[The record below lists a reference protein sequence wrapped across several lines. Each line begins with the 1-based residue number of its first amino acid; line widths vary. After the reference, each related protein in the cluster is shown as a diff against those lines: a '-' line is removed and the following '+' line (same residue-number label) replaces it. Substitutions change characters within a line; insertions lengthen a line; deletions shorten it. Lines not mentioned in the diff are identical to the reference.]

1 VSFRVFRGWN
11 VFIQVHH
18 PAPYSLADR
27 HDTGK
32 TFRTMND
39 DVASLLQA
47 LIRIPSVNPDNSPG
61 TRETG
66 ETAIAE
72 FLRDWLEEI
81 GGTVTIEEIQPGRP
95 NLIARFAPL
104 DGRPRIL
111 FGPHLDTVGVAN
123 MTIDPFGGEI
133 RDGKI
138 WGRGASDTKGP
149 MAAMLIALQRNRDQ
163 LASLPIAIDFVAFMG
178 EESGQWG
185 SKHFA
190 KHHGADYSFALV
202 GEPTSM
208 EIVHLTKGSLWATL
222 RATGRAAHS
231 SQPERG
237 DNAIVKLASA
247 MLEINRKLGTSLARF
262 THPQLGHSTLNIGL
276 IRGGSRPNIVP
287 DLAEAELD
295 IRITPSLASFTHPQ
309 LGHSTLNI
317 GLIRGGS
324 RPNIVP
330 DLAEA
335 ELDIRI
341 TPSLAA
347 AGGGLQLLRD
357 CIARHQLPIELINPH
372 ENPPMETSPDHPMIQ
387 RLLNTHPG
395 TKLACAPWF
404 SDAAHLSHSGIPSI
418 CIGPGSIDQAHT
430 VDEYIKIDA
439 LNEGADFF
447 TSFVAGLMR

>member
-1 VSFRVFRGWN
+1 
-11 VFIQVHH
+11 
-18 PAPYSLADR
+18 
-27 HDTGK
+27 
-32 TFRTMND
+32 MND
-39 DVASLLQA
+39 DVVSLLQA

-61 TRETG
+61 TSQTG
-66 ETAIAE
+66 EAAMAH
-72 FLRDWLEEI
+72 FLRDWLEAI
-81 GGTVTIEEIQPGRP
+81 GATVTLEEILPQRP

-111 FGPHLDTVGVAN
+111 FGPHLDTVGVAH
-123 MTIDPFGGEI
+123 MSIDPFGGEI

-149 MAAMLIALQRNRDQ
+149 MAAMLIALAHHRDQ

-190 KHHGADYSFALV
+190 KHHGADYTFALV

-237 DNAIVKLASA
+237 DNAILKLASA
-247 MLEINRKLGTSLARF
+247 ILEINRSLGATLATF
-262 THPQLGHSTLNIGL
+262 THPTLGHSTLNIGL

-295 IRITPSLASFTHPQ
+295 IR
-309 LGHSTLNI
+309 
-317 GLIRGGS
+317 
-324 RPNIVP
+324 V
-330 DLAEA
+330 
-335 ELDIRI
+335 

-357 CIARHQLPIELINPH
+357 CIDQLALPVELINPH
-372 ENPPMETSPDHPMIQ
+372 ENPPMETSADHPMIQ
-387 RLLNTHPG
+387 RLLKTSSG
-395 TKLACAPWF
+395 TKLASAPWF
-404 SDAAHLSHSGIPSI
+404 SDAAHLSHGGIPSI

-430 VDEYIKIDA
+430 ADEHIAINA
-439 LNEGADFF
+439 LEQGADFF
-447 TSFVAGLMR
+447 TEFVAGLVR

>member
-1 VSFRVFRGWN
+1 
-11 VFIQVHH
+11 
-18 PAPYSLADR
+18 
-27 HDTGK
+27 
-32 TFRTMND
+32 MND
-39 DVASLLQA
+39 DVVSLLQA
-47 LIRIPSVNPDNSPG
+47 LTRIPSVNPDNSPG
-61 TRETG
+61 TSQTG
-66 ETAIAE
+66 EAAMAH
-72 FLRDWLEEI
+72 FLRDWLEAI
-81 GGTVTIEEIQPGRP
+81 GATVTLEEILPQRP

-111 FGPHLDTVGVAN
+111 FGPHLDTVGVAH

-133 RDGKI
+133 HDGKI

-149 MAAMLIALQRNRDQ
+149 MAAMLIALQRYRNQ
-163 LASLPIAIDFVAFMG
+163 LALMPVAIDFVAFMG

-190 KHHGADYSFALV
+190 KHHGADYTFALV

-247 MLEINRKLGTSLARF
+247 MLEIERQLGATLATF
-262 THPQLGHSTLNIGL
+262 THPT
-276 IRGGSRPNIVP
+276 
-287 DLAEAELD
+287 
-295 IRITPSLASFTHPQ
+295 

-357 CIARHQLPIELINPH
+357 CIDQLALPVELINPH
-372 ENPPMETSPDHPMIQ
+372 ENPPMETSADHPMIQ
-387 RLLNTHPG
+387 RLLNTPPG
-395 TKLACAPWF
+395 SKLASAPWF
-404 SDAAHLSHSGIPSI
+404 SDAAHLSHGGIPSI

-430 VDEYIKIDA
+430 ADEYIRIDA
-439 LNEGADFF
+439 LNAGADFF
-447 TSFVAGLMR
+447 TEFVAGLMN